1 MIEILNFQLGNR
13 SIFSL
18 IMKKTLIEVIKRQ
31 DYLMGS
37 FSVQRKRKLISV
49 VLPFFDPTTA

>member
-18 IMKKTLIEVIKRQ
+18 IIKKALIEVIKRQ

-37 FSVQRKRKLISV
+37 FSAAAIAKGN
-49 VLPFFDPTTA
+49 